1 MAVNTFEGE
10 IKGRGAMGF
19 SGCDISLVV
28 RLPGY
33 SSADG
38 KEKNPDKVYRLGT
51 LQTLSI
57 STYNSKTPVRALGF
71 KNPIAVA
78 RGGRTIAGTMILNQM
93 HSHVFDENNFGAGGW
108 KKFNDD
114 GFLTYGSGDVE
125 YFLAR
130 QNDLVNNEETNASAL
145 ARQGLFESPA
155 EVALF
160 MGNAKK
166 KELINKNNSSDPN
179 KWETVPFPG
188 QAPVDTEKQK
198 KQWDY
203 SWDTSMLGQRMKPS
217 DLPPFDIIL
226 LFLNEAGN
234 GGKIILYGVDIVH
247 DSQTLSVEDIYT
259 EVQYQYIARD
269 IEYFDSIDAL
279 EGVERSKGLLAST
292 LTSSGITNSTVQR
305 IWAENQGATAAMGKA
320 ADTSNA
326 AKGIV
331 DAIRTGRVN
340 AATQE
345 ENNRHDALRR
355 IQENNSKAQG
365 WGRGAIPAI
374 GRQIPN
380 DWDQDYSKGVNS
392 ESAPP
397 VDPFGPAA
405 PPRIPRFRE

>member
-1 MAVNTFEGE
+1 MAVNTFESE

-33 SSADG
+33 NSADG

-125 YFLAR
+125 YFLKR
-130 QNDLVNNEETNASAL
+130 QEDLVKNQETNASTL
-145 ARQGLFESPA
+145 AKQGLFESPE
-155 EVALF
+155 EVELF
-160 MGNAKK
+160 LANKKK
-166 KELINKNNSSDPN
+166 KENILKNNSTDPL
-179 KWETVPFPG
+179 KWETAPFPG
-188 QAPVDTEKQK
+188 QAPVDNEKTK

-203 SWDTSMLGQRMKPS
+203 SWDTSILGQRMKPS

-226 LFLNEAGN
+226 LFLNEAGD

-269 IEYFDSIDAL
+269 IEYFDSVDAL
-279 EGVERSKGLLAST
+279 EGVERSKGLLVSSVGAS
-292 LTSSGITNSTVQR
+292 GVDNNSVQR
-305 IWAENQGATAAMGKA
+305 IWQENQGTTAAMETMSA
-320 ADTSNA
+320 ADQISQKMAQDMRDARVSAANQAEIDRLNYVRDLSDKQRARAQKNA
-326 AKGIV
+326 N
-331 DAIRTGRVN
+331 RT
-340 AATQE
+340 TPQE
-345 ENNRHDALRR
+345 
-355 IQENNSKAQG
+355 
-365 WGRGAIPAI
+365 
-374 GRQIPN
+374 
-380 DWDQDYSKGVNS
+380 
-392 ESAPP
+392 
-397 VDPFGPAA
+397 
-405 PPRIPRFRE
+405 

>member
-1 MAVNTFEGE
+1 MAVNTFESE
-10 IKGRGAMGF
+10 LINRGAMGF

-33 SSADG
+33 TSADG

-93 HSHVFDENNFGAGGW
+93 HSHVFDENNFGGNW

-130 QNDLVNNEETNASAL
+130 QDSIIKNQAANAKTL
-145 ARQGLFESPA
+145 AKNGLFASP
-155 EVALF
+155 EEIELF
-160 MGNAKK
+160 LINEKK
-166 KELINKNNSSDPN
+166 KENILKTNPRDPLT
-179 KWETVPFPG
+179 WQAVPFPG
-188 QAPVDTEKQK
+188 QSPVDSEKQK

-203 SWDTSMLGQRMKPS
+203 SWDTSILGQRIKPS

-279 EGVERSKGLLAST
+279 EGVERSKGLL
-292 LTSSGITNSTVQR
+292 TSIVGTDAVDKNSIQK
-305 IWAENQGATAAMGKA
+305 IWQENEAAQAGQELANNLMQQPSRFSKNMFK
-320 ADTSNA
+320 DMFQTTERDKVINA
-326 AKGIV
+326 AKAAENERINYV
-331 DAIRTGRVN
+331 RRLWENQQLKAGRK
-340 AATQE
+340 
-345 ENNRHDALRR
+345 
-355 IQENNSKAQG
+355 IQ
-365 WGRGAIPAI
+365 II
-374 GRQIPN
+374 T
-380 DWDQDYSKGVNS
+380 
-392 ESAPP
+392 PP
-397 VDPFGPAA
+397 K
-405 PPRIPRFRE
+405 E